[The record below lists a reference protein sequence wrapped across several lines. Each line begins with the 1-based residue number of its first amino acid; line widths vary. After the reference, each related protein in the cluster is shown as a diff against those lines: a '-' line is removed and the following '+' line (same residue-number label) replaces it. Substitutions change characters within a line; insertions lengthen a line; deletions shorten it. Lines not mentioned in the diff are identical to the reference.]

1 MNNNRSIT
9 TSKSNKSRDLHLG
22 SPTCCV
28 EHDHDSALSIHVFHT
43 AAQALEPGQRAVGSS
58 LLGNATESHSAL
70 INQSLKEAPEEI
82 GGGQDWCEG
91 VEIERLDQ
99 RTGELKTFEVL
110 PSGQEVERADS
121 KKKREAARAERWR
134 LLEVAQGVLQVIG
147 HRTCGCMRYVQGGD
161 PVVLETQHGCHY
173 GNLMVCGMPW
183 TCPICSSRITE
194 RRREEI
200 ETAVQR
206 HIEETGGRVF
216 MLTLTFP
223 HGSEDDL
230 RRMIKRFR
238 KALTRFKGSRRMGKL
253 KCLLDV
259 AGVIRALEVTW
270 GLLNGWHPHVHEIW
284 LVGPGFEDVDLEWL
298 QEELLLLWRR
308 ACRNSG
314 FAEPDAFHGVDVT
327 VGEDVGGY
335 IAKWGMGAELTKAH
349 CKQGREGRYTSWD
362 LLRWYKET
370 GDEQAAELFREY
382 ARAFYG
388 ARQLVWS
395 RGLKKRYRIG
405 EQTDQ
410 ELAERQEEEA
420 VIVVRIPRAD
430 WLRVCRYW
438 GRGTV
443 LVLAESGGASAV
455 LRYLKDIR
463 IRESLYC
470 RSRGQAP

>member
-1 MNNNRSIT
+1 MNNNRSIIT
-9 TSKSNKSRDLHLG
+9 KKSRDLQTG
-22 SPTCCV
+22 SPTCCAAHAYVHDAAPASHASV
-28 EHDHDSALSIHVFHT
+28 ESIYVSHT
-43 AAQALEPGQRAVGSS
+43 TNSQVLGSS
-58 LLGNATESHSAL
+58 LLGEATESHSAL
-70 INQSLKEAPEEI
+70 INQALREAPKEI
-82 GGGQDWCEG
+82 GGGRSWIQG
-91 VEIERLDQ
+91 VEIERLNAQ
-99 RTGELKTFEVL
+99 TGEIKTFEIL
-110 PSGQEVERADS
+110 PDGREVEKTES
-121 KKKREAARAERWR
+121 EKKNKKDEARAERWR
-134 LLEVAQGVLQVIG
+134 LLEVAQAILQVMD

-183 TCPICSSRITE
+183 SCPICTTRISE
-194 RRREEI
+194 RRRDEI
-200 ETAVQR
+200 EVAVER
-206 HIEETGGRVF
+206 HIEQTGGRVF

-230 RRMIKRFR
+230 KRMLKRFR

-253 KCLLDV
+253 KQLLDV

-270 GLLNGWHPHVHEIW
+270 GRLNGWHPHVHEIW

-308 ACRNSG
+308 ACKNSG
-314 FAEPDAFHGVDVT
+314 FEEPDTYHGVAISL
-327 VGEDVGGY
+327 GEGVSGY

-349 CKQGREGRYTSWD
+349 CKNGRDGRYTPWD
-362 LLRWYKET
+362 LLRWHQDT
-370 GDEQAAELFREY
+370 GDEQPAELFREY

-395 RGLKKRYRIG
+395 RGLKRRYRIG

-430 WLRVCRYW
+430 WLRVCRYR
-438 GRGTV
+438 GRGVV
-443 LVLAESGGASAV
+443 LVLAEQGGAPAV
-455 LRYLKDIR
+455 LGYLERLRVWD
-463 IRESLYC
+463 SQP
-470 RSRGQAP
+470 RGQPP

>member
-1 MNNNRSIT
+1 M
-9 TSKSNKSRDLHLG
+9 
-22 SPTCCV
+22 
-28 EHDHDSALSIHVFHT
+28 HDAAPASHTPVASIHVSHT
-43 AAQALEPGQRAVGSS
+43 ANSQEVGSS

-70 INQSLKEAPEEI
+70 INQALRDSPKEI
-82 GGGQDWCEG
+82 RGGRNWLEG
-91 VEIERLDQ
+91 VEIERLDRQ
-99 RTGELKTFEVL
+99 TGEVKTFEVL
-110 PSGQEVERADS
+110 PDGREVEKDES
-121 KKKREAARAERWR
+121 KERREAARAERWQ
-134 LLEVAQGVLQVIG
+134 LLEVAQRVLQAIG

-161 PVVLETQHGCHY
+161 PVVLETEHGCHY

-183 TCPICSSRITE
+183 TCPACSSRITE

-206 HIEETGGRVF
+206 HIEETGGRIF

-223 HGSEDDL
+223 HGAEDDL
-230 RRMIKRFR
+230 KDMIERFR
-238 KALTRFKGSRRMGKL
+238 KALTRFKGSRRMRKL
-253 KCLLDV
+253 KQLLDV

-270 GLLNGWHPHVHEIW
+270 GLLNGWHPHVHELW
-284 LVGPGFEDVDLEWL
+284 LVGPEFDDVDLEWL

-308 ACRNSG
+308 ACRKSG
-314 FAEPDAFHGVDVT
+314 FAEPNAFHGVDVT

-335 IAKWGMGAELTKAH
+335 IAKWGMSAELTKAH
-349 CKQGREGRYTSWD
+349 CKQGKEDRYTPWD
-362 LLRWYKET
+362 LLRWHKET

-395 RGLKKRYRIG
+395 RGLKARYGIG

-430 WLRVCRYW
+430 WLRVCRYR
-438 GRGTV
+438 GRGKV
-443 LVLAESGGASAV
+443 LVLAEKGGASAV
-455 LRYLKDIR
+455 LRYLECLR
-463 IRESLYC
+463 AWESQP
-470 RSRGQAP
+470 RGQPP